1 MEIESEI
8 SEIKDLLQDLNAKL
22 DIIVDEREGN
32 ALMILSEAAL
42 KEFFEEDPALHSI
55 NDIRLDIVER

>member
-8 SEIKDLLQDLNAKL
+8 REIKDLLQELNAKL
-22 DIIVDEREGN
+22 DIIMDEREGN

-42 KEFFEEDPALHSI
+42 KEFFDGEPVLYSI
-55 NDIRLDIVER
+55 SDIKVRYR